1 MTRHASVH
9 AAGVVIAPQAITE
22 YAPLYKGRATKSSRS
37 GR

>member
-9 AAGVVIAPQAITE
+9 AAGVVIAPAPITE
-22 YAPLYKGRATKSSRS
+22 FAPLYKGRATRSPPS